1 MNKQNIKLL
10 FFSFILLTVLVL
22 LHYYWVMMEWKD
34 IIMTAAV
41 IIGPIAAVIIAR
53 TLDDEKFS
61 KERKLEI
68 FRALVKDRSNPLSY
82 DFVNAFNLIQ
92 IEFSKD
98 KQVID
103 AWKSLYNSRQEAG
116 PAKDD
121 HEGWGRKIAE
131 WNSKTDRLL
140 FEIATILDMKVNPF
154 DIQASYIPVAWGNE
168 QQLNSEIRALLLK
181 LLKNEI
187 SLQIKNSES
196 VNTMENLSDEL
207 KNQ

>member
-10 FFSFILLTVLVL
+10 FFSFILLMVLVL

-41 IIGPIAAVIIAR
+41 IIGPIVAVIIAR

-207 KNQ
+207 RNQ